1 MNTINVG
8 VADLATSSSPDVL
21 KTILGSCIGI
31 AIYSPKD
38 RIGGLLHI
46 MLPQL
51 NNGDMN
57 KAKYANT
64 GIPMLISTIENR
76 YGIKRHT
83 LIAKIAGGANMFS
96 FIKNTNTIFDIGN
109 RNISAVKY
117 LLKELGIPIVGEDV
131 GANYGRRIEFYLE
144 SGKMIITGPDRKEV
158 HA

>member
-109 RNISAVKY
+109 RNIAAVKY

-144 SGKMIITGPDRKEV
+144 SGKMVISGPDRKEV

>member
-8 VADLATSSSPDVL
+8 VADLATSSSPDIL

-31 AIYSPKD
+31 AIYSSKD

-109 RNISAVKY
+109 RNIAAVKY

-144 SGKMIITGPDRKEV
+144 SGKMVITGPDRKEV

>member
-8 VADLATSSSPDVL
+8 VADLATSSSPDIL

-57 KAKYANT
+57 KAKYADT

-96 FIKNTNTIFDIGN
+96 FIKNTPTIFDVGN
-109 RNISAVKY
+109 KNIAAVKY

-144 SGKMIITGPDRKEV
+144 SGKMVITGPDKKEV
-158 HA
+158 YT

>member
-8 VADLATSSSPDVL
+8 VADLVTSSSPDIL

-64 GIPMLISTIENR
+64 GIPMLISTIENK

-109 RNISAVKY
+109 RNIAAVKY
-117 LLKELGIPIVGEDV
+117 LLKDLGIPIVGEDV

-144 SGKMIITGPDRKEV
+144 SGKMVITGPDRKEV